1 MKDLH
6 HDHLVRFVG
15 AVVEPPS
22 PCLLTEYCPRGSLQ
36 VFISKNQEF
45 VGLWGAFF
53 PSEYLGHPGGR
64 GPEAGVELPVL
75 AHPRHCQGEDDLKDL
90 CSKLRHHTGVSH
102 SSYRDRERKNIRM
115 IHGNE
120 TPSPASPIATMFRP
134 GGFFSPVVSAAV
146 AWGRLSSLP
155 PGQPRKEEDG
165 GVGGN
170 CQQFRRRRRST
181 F

>member
-36 VFISKNQEF
+36 VFIFLKKTFKSLWDCERCLFSFEF
-45 VGLWGAFF
+45 
-53 PSEYLGHPGGR
+53 LGHPGGR

-90 CSKLRHHTGVSH
+90 CSKFRHHTGVSH
-102 SSYRDRERKNIRM
+102 SSYRDIERKNIRM

-134 GGFFSPVVSAAV
+134 GGFFF
-146 AWGRLSSLP
+146 RL
-155 PGQPRKEEDG
+155 
-165 GVGGN
+165 
-170 CQQFRRRRRST
+170 
-181 F
+181 